1 MTMRIDLNAD
11 VGEGFTET
19 DAALIPLLT
28 SANIAC
34 GGHAGDMNTMSA
46 SVALCRVHGV
56 AVGAHPSYPDKEG
69 FGRREMTM
77 DVRELRAALIAQ
89 IDAIATVAAAAG
101 TRLRHVKPHGALY
114 NRAAADPYL
123 AKVVAEA
130 VRDVDPSLLLVGL
143 AGSCLPAA
151 GRAAGLRALGE
162 GFADRRYTA
171 QGFLLPRSE
180 RGAVLD
186 HPDEVREQVIS
197 LVLDGSVVSSCGNTV
212 ALDVDTLCLHGD
224 GPHAI
229 AFARLVRES
238 LLGAGVTFGAIE
250 P

>member
-1 MTMRIDLNAD
+1 MRRIDLNAD

-19 DAALIPLLT
+19 DAGLIPLLT

-34 GGHAGDMNTMSA
+34 GGHAGDVATMTA
-46 SVALCRVHGV
+46 SVALCRAHGV
-56 AVGAHPSYPDKEG
+56 AVGAHPSYPDREG

-77 DVRELRAALIAQ
+77 DLQELRAALIAQ
-89 IDAIATVAAAAG
+89 INAIATVAEAAG

-114 NRAAADPYL
+114 NRAAADPAL
-123 AKVVAEA
+123 ATVVAEV

-151 GRAAGLRALGE
+151 GRAAGLRVIGE
-162 GFADRRYTA
+162 GFADRRYTLH
-171 QGFLLPRSE
+171 GFLVPRSE

-186 HPDEVREQVIS
+186 DPDEVREQVIS
-197 LVLDGSVVSSCGNTV
+197 LVLDRRVTACCGNPV

-229 AFARLVRES
+229 AFARLVREA
-238 LLGAGVTFGAIE
+238 LLGAGVAFGMIV

>member
-1 MTMRIDLNAD
+1 MIRRIDLNAD

-34 GGHAGDMNTMSA
+34 GGHAGDMTTMSA
-46 SVALCRVHGV
+46 SVALCRAHGV
-56 AVGAHPSYPDKEG
+56 AVGAHPSYPDKQG

-77 DVRELRAALIAQ
+77 DVRELRAALITQ
-89 IDAIATVAAAAG
+89 IDAIATVAGAAG
-101 TRLRHVKPHGALY
+101 SRLRHVKPHGALY
-114 NRAAADPYL
+114 NRAAADPHL

-143 AGSCLPAA
+143 ADSCLPAA
-151 GRAAGLRALGE
+151 GRAAGLRVLGE

-171 QGFLLPRSE
+171 QGYLLPRSE

-197 LVLDGSVVSSCGNTV
+197 LVLDRSVVSSCGNTV

-238 LLGAGVTFGAIE
+238 LLGAGVMFGAIE
-250 P
+250 L